1 MDSIIYKRNT
11 KNNKRDIMISAAVM
25 LCSSLAIVYEINNYS
40 YVLATI
46 FAGVFAFAL
55 FTIIYSIEVTNGV
68 IVNEKGISTT
78 TNLMGRVKWEHIKR
92 FEVKDALNAE
102 VLVIKIKDE
111 DKLFKEMN
119 IISRVLMKTNI
130 KSLGS
135 PVVIPASEFDEPLHV
150 VMDRMERYMSTLK
163 AA

>member
-1 MDSIIYKRNT
+1 
-11 KNNKRDIMISAAVM
+11 M
-25 LCSSLAIVYEINNYS
+25 LCSLLTMAYAIHNYS
-40 YVLATI
+40 FVLATI

-102 VLVIKIKDE
+102 VLVIKIKDQ
-111 DKLFKEMN
+111 DKLFKDMN
-119 IISRVLMKTNI
+119 IISRILMKTNI

-150 VMDRMERYMSTLK
+150 VMDRMERYMSNLE